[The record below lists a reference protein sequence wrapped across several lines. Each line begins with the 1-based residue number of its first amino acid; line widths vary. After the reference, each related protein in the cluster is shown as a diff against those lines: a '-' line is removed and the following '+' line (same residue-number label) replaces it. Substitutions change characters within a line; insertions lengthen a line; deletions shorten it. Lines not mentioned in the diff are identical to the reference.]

1 MMRGQSAG
9 ADLLLASSF
18 PPMGGGIARWMAEIA
33 RRYPAPGI
41 VVSTG
46 QHPDS
51 QEVDESLPCEVDR
64 LPIAMRRLRGLQ
76 GLLLWSRRVA
86 QLGRIHDARF
96 IWCGDITPA
105 GYPAKWTHER
115 LGTPFGILLHGAD
128 LLVLQHQIH
137 RSAIKRRSARALLG
151 AAAVLVANSEWTRGL
166 CQSVLRELE
175 LNAMDARVRTVPLGT
190 DPAFFRPG
198 IATDAVRARYGLDGG
213 GRWLLSVSRLE
224 PHKGID
230 TVLRALA
237 SLTNG
242 EADVRYAVV
251 GTGEGRREIEALAA
265 ELGVAGRVHLL
276 GGVPDADLPALYNLA
291 DVYVGASRRTALS
304 VEGFGIA
311 IAEAASAGRPVV
323 AGRSGGIPEAVK
335 NGETG
340 LLVDP
345 ESPEEVADSVRR
357 ILRDRS
363 LASRLGAAGRRE
375 IERYYNWDRV
385 AADLAAIAAEPG
397 REPLTPRSSARL
409 APDQARPSSR

>member
-1 MMRGQSAG
+1 MMRPPAVG
-9 ADLLLASSF
+9 ADLLLASTF
-18 PPMGGGIARWMAEIA
+18 PPAGGGVARWMAEIA

-41 VVSTG
+41 AVSTG
-46 QHPDS
+46 QHPDG
-51 QEVDESLPCEVDR
+51 QEVDEALPCEVDR
-64 LPIAMRRLRGLQ
+64 LPISSRKLRALQ

-86 QLGRIHDARF
+86 QLARTHETRF
-96 IWCGDITPA
+96 IWCSDITPA

-115 LGTPFGILLHGAD
+115 VGTPFGILLHGAD

-137 RSAIKRRSARALLG
+137 RSAMKRRSARALLG
-151 AAAVLVANSEWTRGL
+151 SAAVLVANSEWTRGL

-175 LNAMDARVRTVPLGT
+175 LNAMDGRVRTVPLGT

-198 IATDAVRARYGLDGG
+198 VPTAAVRARYDLDGD

-237 SLTNG
+237 LLTG
-242 EADVRYAVV
+242 REGDVRYAVA
-251 GTGEGRREIEALAA
+251 GGGDGRRAIEALAA
-265 ELGVAGRVHLL
+265 ELGVADRLRLL

-311 IAEAASAGRPVV
+311 LAEAASAGRPVV

-335 NGETG
+335 NGATG

-357 ILRDRS
+357 LLRDPS
-363 LASRLGAAGRRE
+363 LAKRLGEAGRRE

-385 AADLAAIAAEPG
+385 AADLAAIAAEAG
-397 REPLTPRSSARL
+397 REPATPRSSARR
-409 APDQARPSSR
+409 APDRARP

>member
-1 MMRGQSAG
+1 MMRAHSAG

-33 RRYPAPGI
+33 RRYPAPGV

-175 LNAMDARVRTVPLGT
+175 LDAMDGRVRTVPLGT
-190 DPAFFRPG
+190 DPAFFHPG
-198 IATDAVRARYGLDGG
+198 VATAAVRARYGLAD

-237 SLTNG
+237 SLTDG

-251 GTGEGRREIEALAA
+251 GTGEGRREIERLAA
-265 ELGVAGRVHLL
+265 ELGVADRVHLL

-311 IAEAASAGRPVV
+311 LAEAASAGRPVV

-357 ILRDRS
+357 LLRDRS
-363 LASRLGAAGRRE
+363 LATRLGAAGRRE

-385 AADLAAIAAEPG
+385 AADLAAMAEAG
-397 REPLTPRSSARL
+397 REVVTPRSSARRT
-409 APDQARPSSR
+409 PDPARPSSR

>member
-1 MMRGQSAG
+1 MMRPAATG
-9 ADLLLASSF
+9 ADLLLTYTF
-18 PPMGGGIARWMAEIA
+18 PPVGGGIARWMAEIA

-51 QEVDESLPCEVDR
+51 QEVDEALPGEVDR
-64 LPIAMRRLRGLQ
+64 LPIPMRRLRGLQ

-86 QLGRIHDARF
+86 QLARAHQARF

-115 LGTPFGILLHGAD
+115 VGTPFGILLHGAD

-137 RSAIKRRSARALLG
+137 RSPMKRRSARALLG
-151 AAAVLVANSEWTRGL
+151 SAAVLVANSEWTRGL

-175 LNAMDARVRTVPLGT
+175 LDAMDGRVRTVPLGT
-190 DPAFFRPG
+190 DPIFFRPG
-198 IATDAVRARYGLDGG
+198 APTGAVRSRYGLDDGA
-213 GRWLLSVSRLE
+213 RWILSVSRLE

-237 SLTNG
+237 QLGGTES
-242 EADVRYAVV
+242 DVRYAVA
-251 GTGEGRREIEALAA
+251 GAGEGRREIEALAA
-265 ELGVAGRVHLL
+265 ELGVADRVRLL
-276 GGVPDADLPALYNLA
+276 GGVPDADLPGLYNLA

-311 IAEAASAGRPVV
+311 LAEAASSGRPVV
-323 AGRSGGIPEAVK
+323 AGRSGGIPEAVT

-357 ILRDRS
+357 LLRDRS
-363 LASRLGAAGRRE
+363 LAARLGQAGRQA

-385 AADLAAIAAEPG
+385 ASDLAAIAAELG
-397 REPLTPRSSARL
+397 REPVTPRSSARQE
-409 APDQARPSSR
+409 PGRARP

>member
-1 MMRGQSAG
+1 MTRPQATG

-18 PPMGGGIARWMAEIA
+18 PPGGGGLARWMAEIA
-33 RRYPAPGI
+33 RRYPGPGI

-51 QEVDESLPCEVDR
+51 QEVDETLPCEVDR
-64 LPIAMRRLRGLQ
+64 LPIPMRKLRGLQ

-86 QLGRIHDARF
+86 QLARAHEARF

-128 LLVLQHQIH
+128 LLVLQHQVH
-137 RSAIKRRSARALLG
+137 RSAMRRRSARALLG

-175 LNAMDARVRTVPLGT
+175 LDAMDGRVRTVPLGT
-190 DPAFFRPG
+190 DPGFFRPG
-198 IATDAVRARYGLDGG
+198 VPTAAVRARYGLDE

-237 SLTNG
+237 SLKDA

-251 GTGEGRREIEALAA
+251 GTGDGRREIEALAE
-265 ELGVAGRVHLL
+265 ELGVADRLRLL

-311 IAEAASAGRPVV
+311 IAEAASVGRPVV

-357 ILRDRS
+357 LLRDRS
-363 LASRLGAAGRRE
+363 LATRLGEAGRRE

-385 AADLAAIAAEPG
+385 AADLAAIAAEAG
-397 REPLTPRSSARL
+397 GEAATPRSSARL
-409 APDQARPSSR
+409 APDRA

>member
-1 MMRGQSAG
+1 MRGAERG
-9 ADLLLASSF
+9 TDLLLASCF
-18 PPMGGGIARWMAEIA
+18 PPVSGGISRWMAEVA

-51 QEVDESLPCEVDR
+51 QEVDESFPGEVDR
-64 LPIAMRRLRGLQ
+64 LPIPLRKLRGLQ

-86 QLGRIHDARF
+86 QLARIHESRF

-115 LGTPFGILLHGAD
+115 VGTPFGVLLHGAD
-128 LLVLQHQIH
+128 LLVLQHQVH
-137 RSAIKRRSARALLG
+137 RSPMKRRSARALLG
-151 AAAVLVANSEWTRGL
+151 SAAVLVANSDWTRGL
-166 CQSVLRELE
+166 CQSLLRELE
-175 LNAMDARVRTVPLGT
+175 LDTTDGRVRTVPLGT

-198 IATDAVRARYGLDGG
+198 IPTDAVRTRYGLGHDA
-213 GRWLLSVSRLE
+213 RWILSVSRLE
-224 PHKGID
+224 AHKGID

-237 SLTNG
+237 RLDGS
-242 EADVRYAVV
+242 EADVRYAVA
-251 GTGEGRREIEALAA
+251 GSGDGRRALEALAV
-265 ELGVAGRVHLL
+265 ELGVADRVRLL
-276 GGVPDADLPALYNLA
+276 GGVPDADLPALYNVA
-291 DVYVGASRRTALS
+291 HVYVGASRRTALS

-311 IAEAASAGRPVV
+311 LAEAASAGRPVV

-335 NGETG
+335 NGDTG

-357 ILRDRS
+357 LLRDEA
-363 LASRLGAAGRRE
+363 LAKRLGDAGRRE

-385 AADLAAIAAEPG
+385 AADLSAIATEAGGEAAM
-397 REPLTPRSSARL
+397 RRSSARQ
-409 APDQARPSSR
+409 APDPARP